1 MPAADGAVPEQQ
13 FSTLIP
19 WMMEKYGKRV
29 YTIAADYNFGQISAE
44 WNRKIMKDLGGEVGQ
59 FFRRVGDVD
68 AQDAARV
75 RQVDHE
81 VPNTAAEEN
90 RARRRAEFLK
100 EEARVRK
107 MYEEL
112 VLKKAPQ
119 EVVQIGSVSDIKKA
133 TPSIAPVTISNA
145 NGNGNGAAKPQV
157 AEQVA
162 GD

>member
-1 MPAADGAVPEQQ
+1 
-13 FSTLIP
+13 
-19 WMMEKYGKRV
+19 
-29 YTIAADYNFGQISAE
+29 
-44 WNRKIMKDLGGEVGQ
+44 
-59 FFRRVGDVD
+59 
-68 AQDAARV
+68 
-75 RQVDHE
+75 

-119 EVVQIGSVSDIKKA
+119 EVVTIGSLSDIKKA
-133 TPSIAPVTISNA
+133 TPSVAPVTISNA
-145 NGNGNGAAKPQV
+145 NGSGAAKPQV